1 MVFNCPVEVAC
12 VGMIYMRIRDVS
24 VWNDQPSHATLV
36 PIRQAFASIA
46 KRNEFV
52 WEVHILLGHAIPS
65 RREGRRGEMVR
76 AVLNMCVN

>member
-24 VWNDQPSHATLV
+24 VWNDLPSHATLV
-36 PIRQAFASIA
+36 PIRQASASIA
-46 KRNEFV
+46 KRNESV
-52 WEVHILLGHAIPS
+52 LEAHRLLGHAIPS